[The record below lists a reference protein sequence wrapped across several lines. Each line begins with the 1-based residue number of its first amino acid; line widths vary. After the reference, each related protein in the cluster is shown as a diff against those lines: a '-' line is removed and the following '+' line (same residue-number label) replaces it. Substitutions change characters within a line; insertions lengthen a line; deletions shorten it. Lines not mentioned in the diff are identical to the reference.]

1 MKAARLLPRYGSL
14 PFGNKLMLSY
24 CVFIIVP
31 VVVIGYFANSVY
43 VKSIREQIE
52 SSVNGTLIQMSDN
65 VSYKIE
71 DIIRVSDFLYYDNT
85 LARHLRNYEKGWVA
99 YEATVNLLLPK
110 FEAYKQAS
118 SVKMWQSIY
127 IKNEEF
133 PEIYL
138 NYKGNDPLKSQTSR
152 YDIYHLKR
160 IEDKSWYAE
169 YPDEVF
175 GETMQWKQVEDD
187 AEYGRIS
194 HLRRLVDVQGAN
206 PIRQIGFLRQSL
218 YLSELFQ
225 TVDFTKIGNDAAI
238 FITDDTGRI
247 MMTSGQTE
255 LANGQRF
262 DKDAFGSNL
271 VIDKTIPKLG
281 WHITAAIPNSI
292 FEEKINEVRL
302 MTFVICLIFT
312 VIYFISGAL
321 LSNYFSRKVGKIVS
335 VLNSFQEGNFHKR
348 INFKGNDEFSQISH
362 ALNEMGQ
369 NIGELIHKV
378 YVADLDKKEAEL
390 DMLQAQINPHFLYN
404 TLSSINRLAKFG
416 ELDKLQRMVMDLAKF
431 YRLSLNE
438 GRILL
443 PVHDE
448 LEQANAYISIQ
459 KIKYEERM
467 GVSFDVDPAILKYGT
482 IKLIIQPFIENVL
495 EHAWC
500 ADRIHI
506 RIVGKLENENTILF
520 KIIDD
525 GVGISRELL
534 KQMDDP
540 EESTSVGYGI
550 GNVNQR
556 IKLYY
561 GAAYGVTIFSRPGIG
576 TTVCIRIPAEKVR
589 EGKAGGSGASVS
601 RR

>member
-1 MKAARLLPRYGSL
+1 MKVFRRYRYM
-14 PFGNKLMLSY
+14 PFGYKLMLSY
-24 CVFIIVP
+24 CLFIVIP
-31 VVVIGYFANSVY
+31 VIVIGYFANSIY
-43 VKSIREQIE
+43 IKSIREQIE
-52 SSVNGTLIQMSDN
+52 SSVNGTLIQISDN

-118 SVKMWQSIY
+118 SLKMWQSIY

-133 PEIYL
+133 PEIYF
-138 NYKGNDPLKSQTSR
+138 NYKGNDPLRSETSR
-152 YDIYHLKR
+152 YDVYHLKR
-160 IEDKSWYAE
+160 ILDKDWYSD

-175 GETMQWKQVEDD
+175 GMTMQWKQVEDD
-187 AEYGRIS
+187 AKFNRIS
-194 HLRRLVDVQGAN
+194 HLRRLVDVQVVGTN
-206 PIRQIGFLRQSL
+206 REIGFLRQSL
-218 YLSELFQ
+218 HLSELFQ
-225 TVDFTKIGNDAAI
+225 TVDFNKIGNDAAI
-238 FITDDTGRI
+238 YVKDDAGRV
-247 MMTSGQTE
+247 MLTSGE
-255 LANGQRF
+255 AEFRYG
-262 DKDAFGSNL
+262 DVWDEEAFGENL
-271 VIDKTIPKLG
+271 VIAKVIPKLN
-281 WHITAAIPNSI
+281 WSIAAVIPNET
-292 FEEKINEVRL
+292 FEKKINEVRL
-302 MTFVICLIFT
+302 LTFAICLVFT
-312 VIYFISGAL
+312 IVYFISGAL

-335 VLNSFQEGNFHKR
+335 VLDSFQEGNFHKR
-348 INFKGNDEFSQISH
+348 INFKGNDEFSQISL

-443 PVHDE
+443 PISDE
-448 LEQANAYISIQ
+448 LEQANAYINIQ

-467 GVSFDVDPAILKYGT
+467 GVSFDIDPAILKYGT

-506 RIVGKLENENTILF
+506 RIVGELEDDNTVLF

-525 GVGISRELL
+525 GVGISQELL
-534 KQMDDP
+534 QQMDDP

-550 GNVNQR
+550 RNVNQR

-561 GAAYGVTIFSRPGIG
+561 GQAYGVRIFSRLGIG
-576 TTVCIRIPAEKVR
+576 TTVCIRIPAEEAR
-589 EGKAGGSGASVS
+589 EG
-601 RR
+601 R

>member
-1 MKAARLLPRYGSL
+1 MRPLQRFRYM
-14 PFGNKLMLSY
+14 PFGYKLMLSY
-24 CVFIIVP
+24 CLFIVIP
-31 VVVIGYFANSVY
+31 VVVIGYFANSIY
-43 VKSIREQIE
+43 IKSIREQIE
-52 SSVNGTLIQMSDN
+52 SSVNGTLDQVSDN

-71 DIIRVSDFLYYDNT
+71 DIIRISDFLYYDHT
-85 LARHLRNYEKGWVA
+85 LARHLRNYENGWVA

-127 IKNEEF
+127 IQNEEF
-133 PEIYL
+133 PEIYM
-138 NYKGNDPLKSQTSR
+138 NHDHKDPLRGGVSR
-152 YDIYHLKR
+152 YDIYHLSR
-160 IEDKSWYAE
+160 IEDKSWYRK
-169 YPDEVF
+169 YPEEVY
-175 GETMQWKQVEDD
+175 GQTMQWQQIEDD

-194 HLRRLVDVQGAN
+194 LLRRMVDVQVISQIREIGF
-206 PIRQIGFLRQSL
+206 IRQSV

-225 TVDFTKIGNDAAI
+225 TVDFNKIGNDAAI
-238 FITDDTGRI
+238 YIKDENGI
-247 MMTSGQTE
+247 VMLTSGE
-255 LANGQRF
+255 AEFGYGDRWNEE
-262 DKDAFGSNL
+262 AFGENL
-271 VIDKTIPKLG
+271 VITKVIPKLN
-281 WHITAAIPNSI
+281 WSIAAVIPNET

-302 MTFVICLIFT
+302 LTFIICLIFT
-312 VIYFISGAL
+312 VVYFISGAL

-335 VLNSFQEGNFHKR
+335 VLDSFQEGNFHKR
-348 INFKGNDEFSQISH
+348 INFKGNDEFSQISR

-443 PVHDE
+443 PIRDE
-448 LEQANAYISIQ
+448 LEQANAYINIQ

-467 GVSFDVDPAILKYGT
+467 GVNFDIDPAILGYST

-506 RIVGKLENENTILF
+506 RIVGELEDEGTVLF
-520 KIIDD
+520 KVIDD
-525 GVGISRELL
+525 GLGISRELL
-534 KQMDDP
+534 EQMNDP
-540 EESTSVGYGI
+540 GESMSVGYGI
-550 GNVNQR
+550 RNVDQR

-561 GAAYGVTIFSRPGIG
+561 GQAYGVSIFSRLGIG
-576 TTVCIRIPAEKVR
+576 TTVSIRIPAEEAR
-589 EGKAGGSGASVS
+589 E
-601 RR
+601 